1 MISAQRALNM
11 ARLTGKIDRLIINE
25 KDKQITIIDYKT
37 GLSYKRWQSGVIKL
51 HKFRQQLNF
60 YKLLI
65 ENSSRFRNY
74 KVTHGII
81 EFVEPDERGQINR
94 LELDYNQSKLEA
106 NVKLINGVW
115 SRIQALDFPDTRT
128 YLPSLKGI
136 HQFEQD
142 ISN

>member
-1 MISAQRALNM
+1 
-11 ARLTGKIDRLIINE
+11 
-25 KDKQITIIDYKT
+25 
-37 GLSYKRWQSGVIKL
+37 
-51 HKFRQQLNF
+51 
-60 YKLLI
+60 LI